1 MKKKG
6 EKGSIQSPIPV
17 FHASRSHVGSYRQG
31 IGSRGMD
38 FPIPN
43 PRRPQPA
50 AMLAAVWLHSCIH
63 VRQQI
68 NKGEEVAREEEPPK
82 GWPK

>member
-6 EKGSIQSPIPV
+6 EKGSIQSPNPRI
-17 FHASRSHVGSYRQG
+17 SRKSVARSSYRQG

-50 AMLAAVWLHSCIH
+50 ATIAAVWLHSLH
-63 VRQQI
+63 
-68 NKGEEVAREEEPPK
+68 PPFASK
-82 GWPK
+82 